1 MRDDLLDSIRREL
14 KRSLPPERYL
24 HSLRVEEESRRLAEK
39 YGADVHVSG
48 LAGLLHDCARDLP
61 DDEVLELALRSPCSR
76 LTERLLK
83 NPVLLHG
90 PAGAVLAREKYGVE
104 DVRALQAIS
113 VHTLGSTEM
122 TAEDKV
128 VCLADYIEPG
138 RDFPGVDRLR
148 ALAEQDLDLALASAL
163 GCTIACL
170 VEAGHEV
177 AIETVLARNH
187 LISVTDKTNC
197 KAGDPPARELGEI
210 AG

>member
-1 MRDDLLDSIRREL
+1 MRDDILDSIRCKL
-14 KRSLPPERYL
+14 RSSLRPERYA

-39 YGADVHVSG
+39 YGADVHTSG

-61 DDEVLELALRSPCSR
+61 ESEVLELASRNPSSR
-76 LTERLLK
+76 LTERLIG
-83 NPVLLHG
+83 NPTLLHG

-122 TAEDKV
+122 TTEDKV
-128 VCLADYIEPG
+128 VCLADYTEPG

-170 VEAGHEV
+170 VEAGDEV

-187 LISVTDKTNC
+187 LICAAEKNNC
-197 KAGDPPARELGEI
+197 EVGDPPARELGEI